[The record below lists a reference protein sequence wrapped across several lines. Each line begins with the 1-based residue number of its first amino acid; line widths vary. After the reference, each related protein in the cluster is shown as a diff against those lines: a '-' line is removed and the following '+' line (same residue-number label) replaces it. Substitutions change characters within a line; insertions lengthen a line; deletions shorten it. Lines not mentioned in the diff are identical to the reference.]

1 MGKIFYILGKSATGK
16 DTIFKRLMEEAPVG
30 FDNIIPYTTRP
41 IRDGET
47 DGVEYHFVDEAKLEQ
62 LEAAGKVIELRS
74 YHTVYGIWKYF
85 TVDDGQIDLT
95 KGNYLMIGVLESYVR
110 TKEFF
115 GADWLVPILIDV
127 EDGERIQRALDREKT
142 QDDPKYEEMCRRFL
156 ADSADFSEDKI
167 KAAGIGKRFDNH
179 DLTECMQNIIKYIQE
194 SIA

>member
-95 KGNYLMIGVLESYVR
+95 KGSYLMIGVLESYVR
-110 TKEFF
+110 TREFF
-115 GADWLVPILIDV
+115 GADWLVPVLIDV

-142 QDDPKYEEMCRRFL
+142 QDVPKYEEMCRRFL

-167 KAAGIGKRFDNH
+167 KAAGISKRFDNH
-179 DLTECMQNIIKYIQE
+179 DLEECMRNIIKYIQE
-194 SIA
+194 SVS

>member
-16 DTIFKRLMEEAPVG
+16 DTIFKRLMEEAPVS

-95 KGNYLMIGVLESYVR
+95 KGSYLMIGVLESYVR
-110 TKEFF
+110 TREFF
-115 GADWLVPILIDV
+115 GADWLVPVLIDV

-142 QDDPKYEEMCRRFL
+142 QDAPKYEEMCRRFL

-167 KAAGIGKRFDNH
+167 KAAGISKRFDNH
-179 DLTECMQNIIKYIQE
+179 DLEECMRNIIKYIQE
-194 SIA
+194 SVS